1 MFFNANLVQSAINKN
16 KGSIAFI
23 NDYTA
28 WVTGLEILEN
38 TRQLQTD
45 VVSKLESWAEDSGA
59 IFNPEKTVLI
69 HFTQNTRKI
78 SAEMALPPALKIG
91 GQLIYG
97 QNEVKLLGVVF
108 DKKLTYKEHIAK
120 VLKRGITA
128 ALSLKRLRNLHPKST
143 RQLFKSTVAPL
154 VDYASVIWSPGVGKS
169 TLKKLDQIQ
178 RIGAQAI
185 TGAFR
190 TVALDCRDRSWFT
203 TYTITPI
210 SPTTGYLG

>member
-23 NDYTA
+23 DDYTA
-28 WVTGLEILEN
+28 WVTGPEIQEN

-69 HFTQNTRKI
+69 HFTRNTKKI

-97 QNEVKLLGVVF
+97 QNEVKLFGVVF

-128 ALSLKRLRNLHPKST
+128 ALSLKRLRNLRPEST
-143 RQLFKSTVAPL
+143 R
-154 VDYASVIWSPGVGKS
+154 
-169 TLKKLDQIQ
+169 
-178 RIGAQAI
+178 
-185 TGAFR
+185 
-190 TVALDCRDRSWFT
+190 
-203 TYTITPI
+203 
-210 SPTTGYLG
+210 